1 MKQLNKEQMHGVVG
15 TAIVHIILL
24 LILLFVVIDKPI
36 PKEEQGVPV
45 VLGNVE
51 RSKGDAYTYTEVK
64 VAPQP
69 APKPVQPKPV
79 KSPVD
84 PLITQTTEETVAL
97 NSGEKKK
104 QETKKPEKTPEQLEA
119 ERKALEEERK
129 RQEAEKMAREA
140 NAKIAGAFG
149 KGTTMTDKGESEEG
163 KGNEGSV
170 EGNENTGVTKGVGGY
185 GSFDL
190 QGRDLGK
197 GGLPRPEYSVQEEGR
212 VVVNI
217 TVNPNGNVVG
227 VSINRRTNTTSKSL
241 RDAAMKAAR
250 KAVFNSVSTVDNQ
263 MGTIT
268 YYFTLK

>member
-15 TAIVHIILL
+15 TIIVHIILL
-24 LILLFVVIDKPI
+24 LILLFVVIEKPI
-36 PKEEQGVPV
+36 PQEEQGVPV
-45 VLGNVE
+45 VLGNVQ
-51 RSKGDAYTYTEVK
+51 RAKGDSYTYTEVK

-69 APKPVQPKPV
+69 APKATQPKPV
-79 KSPVD
+79 KSPAD
-84 PLITQTTEETVAL
+84 PLITQTTEKTVAL
-97 NSGEKKK
+97 NSADEKK
-104 QETKKPEKTPEQLEA
+104 QEAKKPEKTPEQLEA

-149 KGTTMTDKGESEEG
+149 KGTTMTDKGESTEG

-170 EGNENTGVTKGVGGY
+170 DGNENTGVTKGIGGY
-185 GSFDL
+185 GTFDL
-190 QGRDLGK
+190 QGRQLGK
-197 GGLPRPEYSVQEEGR
+197 SGLPRPEYNVQDEGR

-217 TVNPNGNVVG
+217 TVSPNGNVISASV
-227 VSINRRTNTTSKSL
+227 NQRTNTINKAL
-241 RDAAMKAAR
+241 RDAALRAAR

-268 YYFTLK
+268 YYFKLK

>member
-1 MKQLNKEQMHGVVG
+1 MKQLNKEQMHGVMG

-51 RSKGDAYTYTEVK
+51 RAKGDGYTYTEVK

-69 APKPVQPKPV
+69 APKPVKVKPV
-79 KSPVD
+79 KSPAD
-84 PLITQTTEETVAL
+84 PLITQTAEKTVAL

-104 QETKKPEKTPEQLEA
+104 QEVKKPEKTPEQLEA
-119 ERKALEEERK
+119 ERKAREEERK

-149 KGTTMTDKGESEEG
+149 KGNTMADKGESEEG

-170 EGNENTGVTKGVGGY
+170 EGNDNTGVTKGVGGY

-190 QGRDLGK
+190 QGRSLGK

-217 TVNPNGNVVG
+217 TVNPNGHVIAA
-227 VSINRRTNTTSKSL
+227 SINKRTNTTSKSL
-241 RDAAMKAAR
+241 RDAAVKAAR